1 MTDTDI
7 AMTILL
13 VVIAGTMG
21 VAYYA
26 VKGWGEALKIANET
40 VKHHNELLK
49 EALELYEEYDDIYA
63 KYERALAA
71 LGDVA
76 ENKITVVLLA
86 DGSVEFV
93 PVK

>member
-7 AMTILL
+7 AMTVLL

-26 VKGWGEALKIANET
+26 VKGWGEALTIANET

-49 EALELYEEYDDIYA
+49 EALELYEEYDLLWEQKEIVREGMFLVSQKKA
-63 KYERALAA
+63 
-71 LGDVA
+71 
-76 ENKITVVLLA
+76 TVVYYD
-86 DGSVEFV
+86 DGSFEFV